1 MEHSAVLLT
10 CIRLPHGIKTFVLSI
25 FKWLLKTG
33 FTFKKQIYFQDKNI
47 GGIRVMHII
56 NLFSFFSVFTG
67 CEILLYSKSLYPK
80 SFLIITAA
88 VILYTLHR

>member
-1 MEHSAVLLT
+1 MQ
-10 CIRLPHGIKTFVLSI
+10 P
-25 FKWLLKTG
+25 
-33 FTFKKQIYFQDKNI
+33 IYFRTKNI
-47 GGIRVMHII
+47 GGIRAMHVIKI
-56 NLFSFFSVFTG
+56 SFLLFSVFTG